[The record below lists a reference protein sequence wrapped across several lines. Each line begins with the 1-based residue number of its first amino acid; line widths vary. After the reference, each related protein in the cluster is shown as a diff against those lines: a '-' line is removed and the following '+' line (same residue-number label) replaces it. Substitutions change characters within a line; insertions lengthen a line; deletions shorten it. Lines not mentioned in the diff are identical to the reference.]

1 MSSGLEVPT
10 LTIFDHRP
18 RYPLVQEFFEAHDA
32 IGCMHHVIRRVE
44 ALEFPNIVEFDPTA
58 PRFHFGADR
67 LVGVGSFPSLWI
79 VWSTAADD
87 ICAYHKW
94 CRTACEDDA
103 PVLFGC
109 RLHATVRHP

>member
-79 VWSTAADD
+79 VWVLCVVVMPQLYLFARVQYSTA
-87 ICAYHKW
+87 
-94 CRTACEDDA
+94 CR
-103 PVLFGC
+103 VQ
-109 RLHATVRHP
+109 